1 MASVVDICNLAL
13 VKLGAQPIPSLTSND
28 PKAAVLNRVYPL
40 LRDKLLRVFRWN
52 FTRVYTELPAL
63 DTAPP
68 FEYSYAY
75 QLPADYLRLE
85 LADVSSGSS
94 QAVGM
99 PSASINDWNFNRNQ
113 DYRIVGRQIWSNVT
127 PPLRIQYAAR
137 IEDPA
142 QYDAAF
148 VESLASYIAWQ
159 LCEQLTG
166 SNQKKEAAR
175 QEYLLSIREARMT
188 NAIELPP
195 ETLPDD
201 TFMQSR
207 LAS

>member
-1 MASVVDICNLAL
+1 MASDVDICNLAL

-40 LRDKLLRVFRWN
+40 LRDKLLRVWRWN
-52 FTRVYTELPAL
+52 FTRVYIELAAL
-63 DTAPP
+63 TDSPP

-75 QLPADYLRLE
+75 QLPSDYLRLE
-85 LADVSSGSS
+85 LADVSDGTS

-99 PSASINDWNFNRNQ
+99 PAASIGDWNFNRNQ
-113 DYRIVGRQIWSNVT
+113 DYRIVGRQIWSNVP
-127 PPLRIQYAAR
+127 PPLRIQYAAA
-137 IEDPA
+137 ITDPT
-142 QYDAAF
+142 QFDAAF
-148 VESLASYIAWQ
+148 VESFACYIAWQ

-166 SNQKKEAAR
+166 SSQKRQMAQ
-175 QEYLLSIREARMT
+175 QEYMVSIREARMT
-188 NAIELPP
+188 NAVELPP

-207 LAS
+207 QSS

>member
-1 MASVVDICNLAL
+1 MASDVDICNLAL

-40 LRDKLLRVFRWN
+40 LRDKLLRVWRWN

-63 DTAPP
+63 TDSPP

-75 QLPADYLRLE
+75 QLPSDYLRLE
-85 LADVSSGSS
+85 LADVSDGTS

-99 PSASINDWNFNRNQ
+99 PAASIGDWNFNRNQ
-113 DYRIVGRQIWSNVT
+113 DYRIVGRQIWSNVP
-127 PPLRIQYAAR
+127 PPLRIQYAAQ
-137 IEDPA
+137 ITDPT
-142 QYDAAF
+142 QFDAAF
-148 VESLASYIAWQ
+148 VESFACYIAWQ

-166 SNQKKEAAR
+166 SSQKRQMAQ
-175 QEYLLSIREARMT
+175 QEYMVSIREARMT
-188 NAIELPP
+188 NAVELPP

-207 LAS
+207 QSS